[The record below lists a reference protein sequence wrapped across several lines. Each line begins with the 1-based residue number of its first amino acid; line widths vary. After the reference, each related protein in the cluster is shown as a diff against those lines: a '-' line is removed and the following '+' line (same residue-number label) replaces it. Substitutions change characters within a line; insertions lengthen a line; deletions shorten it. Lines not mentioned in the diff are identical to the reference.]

1 MSSYKIKIES
11 ILDSQKF
18 KKRLLKQAAEL
29 VLSAEH
35 VAGAEITIILVDDEY
50 IKRLNKDFLSQN
62 DTTDV
67 ISFHLDDIQSKDFLE
82 GEVYA
87 NLDQIE
93 RQALD
98 YSVSFSNELVR
109 IVIHGIL
116 HLIGYDDQTLSD
128 KETMTMKEDYYLSIL
143 TKPINKGG

>member
-1 MSSYKIKIES
+1 M
-11 ILDSQKF
+11 
-18 KKRLLKQAAEL
+18 RLLKQAAEL
-29 VLSAEH
+29 VLSAEQ

-50 IKRLNKDFLSQN
+50 IKKLNKDFLNQN

-67 ISFHLDDIQSKDFLE
+67 ISFHLDDIQTKDFLE

-116 HLIGYDDQTLSD
+116 HLVGYDDQTRSN